1 MSEKNAGAVGNRALR
16 GCERATRASAILA
29 ALAAGA
35 ILISSPA
42 SALPKLNDQLEVN
55 DVLYD
60 LPSFAVNSCLS
71 GTGPCSVSASVSDSG
86 SATVTGS
93 LDEDENDL
101 VTNDIEA
108 QAVLSFSYE
117 VVGPLGSTA
126 MVPLLFTGGVSL
138 SASPAA
144 STFGTINVFNNAG
157 LVAAI
162 HTCLNDLT
170 CGSETAPTL
179 TNSPFTIEANTV
191 GGIGMEVY
199 GTVAVNLSL
208 GPIASGSFSAT
219 TDPILAIDPTFLAAN
234 PGYSLTFSPGFVVSS
249 GVPEASTWAM
259 LICGFAGLGYAG
271 WQRGR
276 RATTA

>member
-1 MSEKNAGAVGNRALR
+1 
-16 GCERATRASAILA
+16 
-29 ALAAGA
+29 
-35 ILISSPA
+35 
-42 SALPKLNDQLEVN
+42 
-55 DVLYD
+55 
-60 LPSFAVNSCLS
+60 
-71 GTGPCSVSASVSDSG
+71 
-86 SATVTGS
+86 
-93 LDEDENDL
+93 
-101 VTNDIEA
+101 
-108 QAVLSFSYE
+108 
-117 VVGPLGSTA
+117 

-144 STFGTINVFNNAG
+144 STFGTINVFNDAG

-179 TNSPFTIEANTV
+179 TNSTFTIEANTV

-276 RATTA
+276 RAITA